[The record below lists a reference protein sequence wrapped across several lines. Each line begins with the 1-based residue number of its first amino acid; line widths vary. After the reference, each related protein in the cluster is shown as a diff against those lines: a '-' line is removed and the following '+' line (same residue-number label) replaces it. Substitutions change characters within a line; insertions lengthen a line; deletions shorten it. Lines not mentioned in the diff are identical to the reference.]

1 MSAFASVLG
10 KPAKA
15 KPFAAYVADEASRE
29 VIARAAAE
37 AGIATPQVTAGS
49 ITDAI
54 RRLNAAATPQLL
66 VVDLSGSADPMAD
79 VGALA
84 DVCDEGTRVLA
95 IGDVNDIA
103 LYRALIGF
111 GVHDYLVKPLDA
123 VQLAGSLGRAKD
135 GPQAASAE
143 PAAPTV
149 GRIVAV
155 VGARGGVGATT
166 IAVNIAWMLA
176 QEQKKRVAL
185 VDLDLFFGSCG
196 LTLDLEM
203 GRGFREALENP
214 SRIDGLFIERA
225 MIRATDN
232 LFVLSAEEALDYAIA
247 FDPSAIELLLEHL
260 RRDFEAVVVDLP
272 RFGARTQTAI
282 MTPPCS
288 IVLVSEPSLAGMR
301 DTQRLA
307 KLFTSLASKA
317 ELSVVLNRVGA
328 NKGAELSLTDFEAGA
343 ETKASIVVP
352 FEPKILAATA
362 GTGKPL
368 AKVAN
373 GAKSTA
379 ALRALTARA
388 GGASAQRHAQPPFW
402 QTWLS
407 FAPKPKPK
415 PKA

>member
-1 MSAFASVLG
+1 MSALASVLG
-10 KPAKA
+10 KAAKA
-15 KPFAAYVADEASRE
+15 RPFAAFVADDDSRE
-29 VIARAAAE
+29 AVMRAAAE
-37 AGIATPQVTAGS
+37 ASVPNPAVASGNIA
-49 ITDAI
+49 DAI
-54 RRLNAAATPQLL
+54 RRLANAPTPQLL
-66 VVDLSGSADPMAD
+66 VVDLSGCADPMTD
-79 VGALA
+79 IGALA
-84 DVCDEGTRVLA
+84 DVCDEGTRVIA
-95 IGDVNDIA
+95 ISDVNDIA

-111 GVHDYLVKPLDA
+111 GVHDYLVKPVDPA
-123 VQLAGSLGRAKD
+123 ALAASLGRAKD
-135 GPQAASAE
+135 GPQPAAE
-143 PAAPTV
+143 PAAATT
-149 GRIVAV
+149 GRVVAV

-166 IAVNIAWMLA
+166 IAVNLAWMLA
-176 QEQKKRVAL
+176 HEQGKRVAL

-225 MIRATDN
+225 MIRASEN

-260 RRDFEAVVVDLP
+260 RRDFQAVVVDLP

-307 KLFTSLASKA
+307 KLFTSLAPKA
-317 ELSVVLNRVGA
+317 ELSVVLNRCGA
-328 NKGAELSLTDFEAGA
+328 NKGAELALADFEAGA
-343 ETKASIVVP
+343 ETKASVVVP

-388 GGASAQRHAQPPFW
+388 GGGQPQRAGKRAGLPPFW
-402 QTWLS
+402 QKWLS
-407 FAPKPKPK
+407 FAPKPKG
-415 PKA
+415 

>member
-1 MSAFASVLG
+1 MTALANVLG
-10 KPAKA
+10 KPARA
-15 KPFAAYVADEASRE
+15 KPFAAFAADDASRE
-29 VIARAAAE
+29 TIMQAAADL
-37 AGIATPQVTAGS
+37 GIASPVVAAGN

-54 RRLNAAATPQLL
+54 RRLGNAPTPQLL
-66 VVDLSGSADPMAD
+66 VVDLSGCAEPMAD
-79 VGALA
+79 IGALA

-103 LYRALIGF
+103 LYRSLLGF

-123 VQLAGSLGRAKD
+123 ASLGASLERAKD
-135 GPQAASAE
+135 GPQAAE
-143 PAAPTV
+143 PAVATA
-149 GRIVAV
+149 GRIMAV

-166 IAVNIAWMLA
+166 IAVNVAWMLA
-176 QEQKKRVAL
+176 QEQHKRVAL

-225 MIRATDN
+225 MIRATEN

-260 RRDFEAVVVDLP
+260 RRDFQAVVVDLP

-301 DTQRLA
+301 DTQRLV
-307 KLFTSLASKA
+307 KLFTSLAPKA

-328 NKGAELSLTDFEAGA
+328 NRGAELNLADFEAGA

-362 GTGKPL
+362 GTGRPL
-368 AKVAN
+368 AKVAS

-388 GGASAQRHAQPPFW
+388 GGSQQQRSAQPPFW
-402 QTWLS
+402 QKWLS
-407 FAPKPKPK
+407 FAPKPKG
-415 PKA
+415 

>member
-1 MSAFASVLG
+1 MTALASVLG

-15 KPFAAYVADEASRE
+15 RPFAAFVGDDDSRE
-29 VIARAAAE
+29 AVARAAAA
-37 AGIATPQVTAGS
+37 AGFASPSVTTGT
-49 ITDAI
+49 IGEAI
-54 RRLNAAATPQLL
+54 RRLGNAPTPQLL
-66 VVDLSGSADPMAD
+66 VVDLSGSPDPKAD

-95 IGDVNDIA
+95 VGDVNDIG
-103 LYRALIGF
+103 LYRALIAF
-111 GVHDYLVKPLDA
+111 GVHDYLVKPLDEESLSA
-123 VQLAGSLGRAKD
+123 SLGRARE
-135 GPQAASAE
+135 GPRAATE
-143 PAAPTV
+143 PAAPST
-149 GRIVAV
+149 GRIIAV

-166 IAVNIAWMLA
+166 IAVNLAWMLA

-225 MIRATDN
+225 MIRASEN

-260 RRDFEAVVVDLP
+260 RRDFQAVVVDLP

-282 MTPPCS
+282 MTAPCS

-301 DTQRLA
+301 DTQRLV
-307 KLFTSLASKA
+307 KLFTNLAPKA

-328 NKGAELSLTDFEAGA
+328 NRGAELALADFEAGA
-343 ETKASIVVP
+343 ETKAGIVVP

-373 GAKSTA
+373 GAKITV
-379 ALRALTARA
+379 ALRALAARA
-388 GGASAQRHAQPPFW
+388 GGGGQQRATGPAFW
-402 QTWLS
+402 QKWLS
-407 FAPKPKPK
+407 FAVRPAAPKS
-415 PKA
+415 

>member
-1 MSAFASVLG
+1 MTAFANVLG

-15 KPFAAYVADEASRE
+15 KPFAAYVIDDDSRE
-29 VIARAAAE
+29 VVAQAAAE
-37 AGIATPQVTAGS
+37 AGIANPAVAAGN
-49 ITDAI
+49 IAEAI
-54 RRLNAAATPQLL
+54 RRLSNAPTPQLL
-66 VVDLSGSADPMAD
+66 IVDLSGSADPMAD
-79 VGALA
+79 IGALA
-84 DVCDEGTRVLA
+84 DACDEGTRVLA

-103 LYRALIGF
+103 LYRALVGF
-111 GVHDYLVKPLDA
+111 GVQDYLVKPLDA
-123 VQLAGSLGRAKD
+123 AALAASLGRAKD
-135 GPQAASAE
+135 GPQATAE
-143 PAAPTV
+143 PSAPTT

-176 QEQKKRVAL
+176 HEQHKRVAL

-225 MIRATDN
+225 MIRASEN

-247 FDPSAIELLLEHL
+247 FDPSAIELLLGHL
-260 RRDFEAVVVDLP
+260 RRDFQAVVVDLP

-301 DTQRLA
+301 DTQRLV
-307 KLFTSLASKA
+307 KLFTSLAPKA

-328 NKGAELSLTDFEAGA
+328 NKGAELALADFEAGA
-343 ETKASIVVP
+343 ETKASVIVP

-379 ALRALTARA
+379 ALRALSVRT
-388 GGASAQRHAQPPFW
+388 GGSAQQRPAQPPVW
-402 QTWLS
+402 QKWLS
-407 FAPKPKPK
+407 FAPKPK
-415 PKA
+415 A

>member
-1 MSAFASVLG
+1 MTAFASVLG
-10 KPAKA
+10 KPAKTR
-15 KPFAAYVADEASRE
+15 PFAAFVADDGSRE
-29 VIARAAAE
+29 AVVQATAE
-37 AGIATPQVTAGS
+37 LGITNPAVTTGNVAE
-49 ITDAI
+49 AI
-54 RRLNAAATPQLL
+54 RRLNNAATPQLL
-66 VVDLSGSADPMAD
+66 VVDLSGSPDPMAD
-79 VGALA
+79 IGALA

-103 LYRALIGF
+103 LYRALVGF
-111 GVHDYLVKPLDA
+111 GVHDYLVKPLDPA
-123 VQLAGSLGRAKD
+123 SLAASLGRAKD
-135 GPQAASAE
+135 GPQAAAE

-166 IAVNIAWMLA
+166 IAVNVAWMLA

-225 MIRATDN
+225 MIRATEN

-282 MTPPCS
+282 MTAPCS

-301 DTQRLA
+301 DTQRLV
-307 KLFTSLASKA
+307 KLFTSLAAKA

-328 NKGAELSLTDFEAGA
+328 NRGAELALADFEAGA

-388 GGASAQRHAQPPFW
+388 GGSSQQRQGQAAFW
-402 QTWLS
+402 QKWLS
-407 FAPKPKPK
+407 FAPKPKG
-415 PKA
+415 